1 MPWCGERIPLIF
13 RLIYIIQDFRP
24 IRGNGTTLFFHN
36 IFVLFLLFEVSQKK
50 SQKIKGQKVVVKI
63 LYDWVT
69 TFVDTIQKNFT
80 KTANYNYT

>member
-1 MPWCGERIPLIF
+1 MPWCSERIPLIF
-13 RLIYIIQDFRP
+13 RLIYIIQDFSSDQFC
-24 IRGNGTTLFFHN
+24 GNGTLFFHN

-69 TFVDTIQKNFT
+69 AFVDTIQKNFT
-80 KTANYNYT
+80 KTANYT